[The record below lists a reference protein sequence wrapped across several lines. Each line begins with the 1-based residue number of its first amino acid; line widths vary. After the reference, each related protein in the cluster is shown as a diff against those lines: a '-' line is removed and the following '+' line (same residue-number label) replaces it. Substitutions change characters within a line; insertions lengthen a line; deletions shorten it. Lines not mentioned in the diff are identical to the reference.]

1 MLSSHYVTEVL
12 GVKSYLCPSSIKV
25 LRHLEGGWPCH
36 FLVVVFKKLN
46 SSQKALLKK
55 IMSSIG
61 VFKYSVLEVEEK
73 RILDGLFEKTDYLAQ
88 FVCIFGG
95 KDFVQAGKLLRQ
107 EGHLISAFGDN
118 TGCSFFQTAYSLEDL
133 EDNSPT
139 VKEKKQELW
148 KQLKLWKNATQF

>member
-12 GVKSYLCPSSIKV
+12 GVKNYLCPSFIHA

-61 VFKYSVLEVEEK
+61 VFKYSVLEVEEE
-73 RILDGLFEKTDYLAQ
+73 RILDGLFEKTDCLAQ
-88 FVCIFGG
+88 FIFFFGG
-95 KDFVQAGKLLRQ
+95 KDFVQEGKLFRQ
-107 EGHLISAFGDN
+107 EGQLLSAFGDN
-118 TGCSFFQTAYSLEDL
+118 IGCSFFQTASSLEEL
-133 EDNSPT
+133 EDNSST

-148 KQLKLWKNATQF
+148 KQLKLWKSASQF